1 MTHLEEAT
9 PPTQELPALGTPSSP
24 ASLAAQRR
32 YRALAA
38 AVRHHELVS
47 SRPAV
52 PKRPADHT
60 CSIPRSAASRPRPRF
75 PGTSRAESQPAEASA
90 GASPEFWGAACSGC
104 LKRQ

>member
-52 PKRPADHT
+52 PKRPADHVLY
-60 CSIPRSAASRPRPRF
+60 SALGGLEAAPPIPGDVPR
-75 PGTSRAESQPAEASA
+75 
-90 GASPEFWGAACSGC
+90 
-104 LKRQ
+104 